1 MSIKF
6 GETVSNGIGKFGNLN
21 AVHHIICVH
30 ALLLLA
36 DPNHQIKNLAKVSHI
51 QHIHQPS
58 FGY

>member
-30 ALLLLA
+30 AYNTSCISGGTSSCINFEIWTKALLTMSA
-36 DPNHQIKNLAKVSHI
+36 VA
-51 QHIHQPS
+51 
-58 FGY
+58 